1 MPLPNLVAFSG
12 NFSRPSR
19 TRSLAEATA
28 AAIARRYPVSAAVY
42 DLADLGPSFGSAR
55 KVADLDADARA
66 VVDAIITADVLL
78 VGSPVYKG
86 TYTGLFKHLFD
97 LLDPAA
103 LTGKPV
109 VLTATGGSERHALV
123 IEHQLRPLFSF
134 FAAHTLPSGVFAVDR
149 DFTDYVLTA
158 DAIHK
163 RIGLTVDELAAFL
176 PKAPVLAAT
185 GRPAAHGAAQSAPAG

>member
-1 MPLPNLVAFSG
+1 MTLPTLVAFSG

-19 TRSLAEATA
+19 TRSLVEATS
-28 AAIARRYPVSAAVY
+28 AAIARRYPVAAQVY
-42 DLADLGPSFGSAR
+42 DLADLGPSFGAAR
-55 KVADLDADARA
+55 RLADLDAEAAA
-66 VVDAIITADVLL
+66 VVEAIIAADVLI

-97 LLDPAA
+97 LLDPASLA
-103 LTGKPV
+103 GKPV

-149 DFTDYVLTA
+149 DFTDYVLSV

-163 RIGLTVDELAAFL
+163 RIGLTVGELSAFL
-176 PKAPVLAAT
+176 PRAPVLATAHA
-185 GRPAAHGAAQSAPAG
+185 PAAV